1 MESGYYSEM
10 ENVGSATLS
19 LPEAL
24 SPYHE
29 GLSQRTRTSK
39 GRPSNS
45 GRRKREF
52 ISDEKKDASYW
63 EKRRKNNEAAKRSRE
78 KRRISDL
85 VLENRVVALNE
96 ENVRLKSELLA
107 LKLRFGLITAAAYTE
122 KSRQLARTSVSSYYS
137 SYSNSP
143 AVLLNSDSSEAEHSS
158 RGSGFMPLSK
168 YSPRGSLSDISDG
181 SSSTGDSPGPA
192 SHEEVK
198 QDEGSMDRDLM
209 KEVMSV
215 QVTCRGGEA
224 TSLLRSCDDIEFLNY
239 KEPVKYNLVPR
250 DIIQYRAQGCGEVVQ
265 AHAAQ
270 LEDFYPASAVP
281 QASQTAHTNQEVGYT
296 QLMQHIVSA
305 KSLAVS
311 GLPPSSIGVAQQSAH
326 ELPEAAMQKVQAHP
340 LPKESVIE
348 VLKKSPFEHSTIGS
362 FGTTEDAH
370 PLPPAVKDEELEQ
383 SGLQSPNGGVPRFS
397 SSRCCLTER
406 RELTDCPFT
415 PCSVIEAPRVSDQ
428 GAIAPSSLG
437 LEKMADGIL
446 SEGSDSESPEKVDS
460 LGYEAAAQSGRQQ
473 EVRRTALPHKLRLK
487 VRALLASEQQAHGQ
501 DHSQPVIEPGPALH
515 KHDHSFHQN
524 PSLGG
529 CITRNF
535 ISVADKGDPWRT
547 SGLLDINALPCQP
560 GRLNNFEQCVPTQTS
575 SHQSAPTSS
584 GLRTANVAC
593 FTAFERISVQSTENQ
608 SLHERNHL
616 ASPTEG

>member
-10 ENVGSATLS
+10 ENMGSAPLS
-19 LPEAL
+19 LSEAL

-29 GLSQRTRTSK
+29 GLSQRSRTSK

-122 KSRQLARTSVSSYYS
+122 KSRQLAGTSVSSYYS

-168 YSPRGSLSDISDG
+168 YSPRGSLSDVSDG

-192 SHEEVK
+192 SHGDVK

-209 KEVMSV
+209 KEVESV
-215 QVTCRGGEA
+215 RITCGGGEA
-224 TSLLRSCDDIEFLNY
+224 TSLVRSCDDIEFLNY
-239 KEPVKYNLVPR
+239 KGPMKYNLVPR

-270 LEDFYPASAVP
+270 LEDFHPVSALP
-281 QASQTAHTNQEVGYT
+281 QPSQTAHTSQEVGYA
-296 QLMQHIVSA
+296 QLRQHNVSA
-305 KSLAVS
+305 KSLDVS
-311 GLPPSSIGVAQQSAH
+311 GLPPSSIGIAQQYAR
-326 ELPEAAMQKVQAHP
+326 ELPDARTQKVQAHP

-348 VLKKSPFEHSTIGS
+348 VLKKSPFEHSTVGS
-362 FGTTEDAH
+362 FCATEDAH
-370 PLPPAVKDEELEQ
+370 SLPPAGKDEELEE
-383 SGLQSPNGGVPRFS
+383 SGSPSPNGGVPRFS
-397 SSRCCLTER
+397 SSRRFLTGK
-406 RELTDCPFT
+406 RELMDCPFT

-437 LEKMADGIL
+437 LEKIADDIL
-446 SEGSDSESPEKVDS
+446 SEGSDTESQEKVDS
-460 LGYEAAAQSGRQQ
+460 LGYEAATQSGKQQ

-487 VRALLASEQQAHGQ
+487 VRALLASEQQANGQ
-501 DHSQPVIEPGPALH
+501 GHSQPVVEPGPVLQ

-529 CITRNF
+529 CIMRNF
-535 ISVADKGDPWRT
+535 ISVADKGDHWRK
-547 SGLLDINALPCQP
+547 SGLLDINVLPCQP
-560 GRLNNFEQCVPTQTS
+560 GRLNNFEQCFPTRTS
-575 SHQSAPTSS
+575 SHQSASTSS
-584 GLRTANVAC
+584 GLHTANVAC
-593 FTAFERISVQSTENQ
+593 FVAFERNSVQSTEKP

-616 ASPTEG
+616 VSPTEG